1 MTNVITDI
9 QPLEEDPNFRVV
21 FVNNSPKI
29 TIPAIA
35 VEKLG
40 LETEQLWTNEL
51 SNQIKSFEDFE
62 LATNMALKLISTK
75 AWGVKEL
82 AARLI
87 KRGIDSHTADLTTKQ
102 LCENGWLNDFTYA
115 CNPI

>member
-51 SNQIKSFEDFE
+51 SNQIKSFEE
-62 LATNMALKLISTK
+62 
-75 AWGVKEL
+75 
-82 AARLI
+82 RLF
-87 KRGIDSHTADLTTKQ
+87 S
-102 LCENGWLNDFTYA
+102 
-115 CNPI
+115 